1 MADSKDPSAVK
12 PAPSGV
18 LEATGET
25 ATVADVLSILGA
37 LYLFVGLLWFK
48 SVSMVCAA
56 IVLCAASAAMG
67 AALLAPRQ
75 WLLLAVF
82 AVYGLFQLQFM
93 AGAEKIAAAAAAA
106 AAAAG
111 SASA

>member
-1 MADSKDPSAVK
+1 MADAKDPSAVT

-25 ATVADVLSILGA
+25 ATVADFLSILGT

-48 SVSMVCAA
+48 SVSMTCAA
-56 IVLCAASAAMG
+56 IVVCAASAAMG
-67 AALLAPRQ
+67 AALIAPRH
-75 WLLLAVF
+75 WLLAAVF

-93 AGAEKIAAAAAAA
+93 AGAENIAAAA
-106 AAAAG
+106 
-111 SASA
+111 SAPA